1 MKSNRYSSDPISPV
15 SFTMLASVAE
25 TAPSLDPQGTEQIVE
40 QVVFEVEFVKIF
52 NDRAIG
58 KIWFLG
64 TSAQENVKQGEGV
77 VIIPIQP
84 DTDRKEFAIQGH
96 EASVVANT
104 YSDFGDVIAV
114 VQGMLTIESLST
126 DDTAIKTGFG
136 RIMVSRIS
144 LNHEKMCPRNNTE
157 SVSFVH

>member
-1 MKSNRYSSDPISPV
+1 MKNNRYSSDPLTPV
-15 SFTMLASVAE
+15 SFTMLTTVAE
-25 TAPSLDPQGTEQIVE
+25 STPSLASTQGNEQMVE
-40 QVVFEVEFVKIF
+40 QVVFEVELVKIF

-64 TSAQENVKQGEGV
+64 TSAQEKVKQGEGV
-77 VIIPIQP
+77 VILPIQP
-84 DTDRKEFAIQGH
+84 DAARKKYAIQAH
-96 EASVVANT
+96 EATVVANT
-104 YSDFGDVIAV
+104 YNDFGDIIDV

-144 LNHEKMCPRNNTE
+144 LNKE
-157 SVSFVH
+157 SPADSGPANVPFVH

>member
-1 MKSNRYSSDPISPV
+1 MKSNRYSSDPLSPV
-15 SFTMLASVAE
+15 SFTMLAHVAE
-25 TAPSLDPQGTEQIVE
+25 STASLAPARGTEQIVE

-84 DTDRKEFAIQGH
+84 DAARKEFAIQGH
-96 EASVVANT
+96 EASVMANT
-104 YSDFGDVIAV
+104 YSDFGEIIAV
-114 VQGMLTIESLST
+114 VQGVLIIESLST

-144 LNHEKMCPRNNTE
+144 LYQESPPDNSTE
-157 SVSFVH
+157 GVTFVH